1 MKRIFC
7 ISIILA
13 FLIPALNTVHAFTCG
28 KKFFSKG
35 DLSFQVLID
44 CGEPV
49 IREVIGYTLTP
60 DQRREM
66 VIERWV
72 YGPVKGFYQVLIFE
86 GGVLIKEEKVI
97 SK

>member
-1 MKRIFC
+1 MKKILC
-7 ISIILA
+7 LVMISTLFVFIISTA
-13 FLIPALNTVHAFTCG
+13 HAFTCG

-86 GGVLIKEEKVI
+86 GGVLIREEKI
-97 SK
+97 INK